1 MSHTVNHESILGK
14 FPGTNW
20 DQEAGALIVP
30 TVQAKEI
37 ATWLRDH
44 GYDRPIYYYGFGE
57 GLPAVRSG
65 DGVDEPRNRRALYL
79 VGANPPPPGSGVPS
93 VGWIAL

>member
-30 TVQAKEI
+30 AVQAKEI
-37 ATWLRDH
+37 ATWLRDNDAFLLD
-44 GYDRPIYYYGFGE
+44 YCSN
-57 GLPAVRSG
+57 VT
-65 DGVDEPRNRRALYL
+65 GVDYL
-79 VGANPPPPGSGVPS
+79 ECEVKE
-93 VGWIAL
+93 